1 LDVMRLNRTGE
12 LIDAH
17 EFPATTE
24 ELIEAYGDQVIELPN
39 GSARLG
45 DVLARAGS
53 ETYTDSKDARSAL
66 HCGLGHEAIGRRY
79 YSDRDAYTT
88 GEDGPQQVSF

>member
-1 LDVMRLNRTGE
+1 MRLNRTDD

-24 ELIEAYGDQVIELPN
+24 ELIEAYGDETIEHPN
-39 GSARLG
+39 GSERLG
-45 DVLARAGS
+45 DVFARAGH
-53 ETYTDSKDARSAL
+53 ETYTCADDARHAL
-66 HCGLGHEAIGRRY
+66 LCGVSHEAVGRRY
-79 YSDRDAYTT
+79 YSDRDVFTL

>member
-1 LDVMRLNRTGE
+1 MRLNGTGD

-24 ELIEAYGDQVIELPN
+24 ELIEAYGDQTIELPN
-39 GSARLG
+39 GSEDLA

-53 ETYTDSKDARSAL
+53 ETYTCADDARHAML
-66 HCGLGHEAIGRRY
+66 CGVGHEAIGRRY
-79 YSDRDAYTT
+79 YSDRDAYAT
-88 GEDGPQQVSF
+88 GESGPEQVSF

>member
-1 LDVMRLNRTGE
+1 MRLNHTGD

-24 ELIEAYGDQVIELPN
+24 ELIEAYGDRTIELPN
-39 GSARLG
+39 GTARLG

-53 ETYTDSKDARSAL
+53 ETYATANDAQSAL
-66 HCGLGHEAIGRRY
+66 FCGLGHEAIGRRY
-79 YSDRDAYTT
+79 YSDRDAYAM
-88 GEDGPQQVSF
+88 GENGPEQVSF